1 MVKLR
6 TESGGASGWMPGRMQ
21 SLVRRSVLMTGCA
34 VLVGAPAAAELGGSR
49 ATIDGDRAH
58 LAASLHSANAPTHI
72 LHTLTMSNGSVVRE
86 FANPDGV
93 VFAVA
98 WRGPGRPDLRQLLG
112 GAFDTFQATVAGP
125 DANTTVANDGAVVHH
140 GRFRRA
146 LVVEQRGLVVH
157 SAGHPGAFFGY
168 AYLPQQIPAGFTPDA
183 LR

>member
-1 MVKLR
+1 MVKFRTHSSAAGGLPDRLR
-6 TESGGASGWMPGRMQ
+6 AVAYRIALSAGCVVLAS
-21 SLVRRSVLMTGCA
+21 T
-34 VLVGAPAAAELGGSR
+34 PAAAELGGSR

-58 LAASLHSANAPTHI
+58 LAAALHSANASTHI
-72 LHTLTMSNGSVVRE
+72 LHTLTTSNGSVVRE
-86 FANPDGV
+86 FANSGGV

-112 GAFDTFQATVAGP
+112 AAFGTFQATAAGP
-125 DANTTVANDGAVVHH
+125 DANTTVASDGSVVRH
-140 GRFRRA
+140 GRLRRA
-146 LVVEQRGLVVH
+146 LTVEQRDLVVH